1 MPIELMLNV
10 VAWSLLAWIVLCWQR
25 LPGRFR
31 TWTSTT
37 LLLAGLA
44 ALGVAP
50 FLAGSYSV
58 NVTLFIAGHVHHVET
73 IERSFGALAAGIGIV
88 LLGLLPLSRLAGRT
102 PGKGPLA
109 AVVKLTLAV
118 LVLRIYLE
126 KLGVPRGLALS
137 FGIIWLVVPVPIY
150 LGWHAARAG
159 SQRAFW
165 GWLVVYTFGI
175 RVLVVAVML
184 AATHF
189 QLGTHFDNSSVTSYT
204 IFGQGF
210 EVEARSAAQ
219 YARLILFPQMILW
232 PAVTLVAGVLLGWPA
247 YLVTARRTQLQ
258 DRFTG
263 DCGRC

>member
-1 MPIELMLNV
+1 MLIKLINV

-50 FLAGSYSV
+50 FLAGSYSPEV
-58 NVTLFIAGHVHHVET
+58 ILFIAGNVHPVET
-73 IERSFGALAAGIGIV
+73 IERSFGALAAGFGVV
-88 LLGLLPLSRLAGRT
+88 LLGLFALSRPGGRT

-118 LVLRIYLE
+118 LALRIYLE
-126 KLGVPRGLALS
+126 KLGVPRDLALS
-137 FGIIWLVVPVPIY
+137 FGIIWLVVPVPVY

-159 SQRAFW
+159 SQRTFW
-165 GWLVVYTFGI
+165 GWLVVYTFCI
-175 RVLVVAVML
+175 RGLVVAVML

-204 IFGQGF
+204 VFGHAL
-210 EVEARSAAQ
+210 EVEARSSAQ
-219 YARLILFPQMILW
+219 YARLILFPQMVLW
-232 PAVTLVAGVLLGWPA
+232 PAVTLVAGLLLGWPA
-247 YLVTARRTQLQ
+247 YLVTARRTSSF
-258 DRFTG
+258 R
-263 DCGRC
+263 

>member
-1 MPIELMLNV
+1 MLIGLNV

-50 FLAGSYSV
+50 FLAGSYSPEV
-58 NVTLFIAGHVHHVET
+58 ILFIAGNVHPVET
-73 IERSFGALAAGIGIV
+73 IERSFGALAAGIGV
-88 LLGLLPLSRLAGRT
+88 LLLGLFALSRLGGRT

-118 LVLRIYLE
+118 LALRIYLE
-126 KLGVPRGLALS
+126 KLGVPRDLALS
-137 FGIIWLVVPVPIY
+137 FGIIWLVVPVPVY

-159 SQRAFW
+159 SQRKFW

-189 QLGTHFDNSSVTSYT
+189 KLGTHFDNSSVTCYT
-204 IFGQGF
+204 IFGQAF
-210 EVEARSAAQ
+210 EVEARSSAQ
-219 YARLILFPQMILW
+219 YARLILFPQMVLW
-232 PAVTLVAGVLLGWPA
+232 PAVTLVAGLLLGWPA
-247 YLVTARRTQLQ
+247 YLVTARRTSVG
-258 DRFTG
+258 DR
-263 DCGRC
+263 RHNAL